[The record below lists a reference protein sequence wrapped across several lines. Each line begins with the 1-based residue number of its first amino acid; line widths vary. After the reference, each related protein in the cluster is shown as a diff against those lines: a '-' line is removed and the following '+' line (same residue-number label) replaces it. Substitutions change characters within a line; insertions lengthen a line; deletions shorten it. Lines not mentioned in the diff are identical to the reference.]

1 MNQILLQETEKV
13 LNNAIASVEIEG
25 YKLSDDEKELCMEVL
40 NGKLTKDDFIKIMLE
55 RCTVS
60 VSYTHLTLPTIRL
73 V

>member
-25 YKLSDDEKELCMEVL
+25 YKLSDDELCMEVL

-55 RCTVS
+55 RCTV
-60 VSYTHLTLPTIRL
+60 
-73 V
+73 

>member
-25 YKLSDDEKELCMEVL
+25 YKLCMEVL

-55 RCTVS
+55 RCTV
-60 VSYTHLTLPTIRL
+60 
-73 V
+73 

>member
-40 NGKLTKDDFIKIMLE
+40 NGKLTKEDYIKKKQQRSTEKSLNNQAYYL
-55 RCTVS
+55 CKKN
-60 VSYTHLTLPTIRL
+60 
-73 V
+73 

>member
-25 YKLSDDEKELCMEVL
+25 YKLSDEKELCMEVL

-55 RCTVS
+55 RCTV
-60 VSYTHLTLPTIRL
+60 
-73 V
+73 

>member
-40 NGKLTKDDFIKIMLE
+40 NEKLTKDDFIKIMLE
-55 RCTVS
+55 RCTV
-60 VSYTHLTLPTIRL
+60 
-73 V
+73 

>member
-1 MNQILLQETEKV
+1 MNQILLQEPEKV

-55 RCTVS
+55 RCTV
-60 VSYTHLTLPTIRL
+60 
-73 V
+73 

>member
-40 NGKLTKDDFIKIMLE
+40 KGKLTKDDFIKIMLE
-55 RCTVS
+55 RCTV
-60 VSYTHLTLPTIRL
+60 
-73 V
+73 

>member
-40 NGKLTKDDFIKIMLE
+40 NGKLTKDDFIKNNA
-55 RCTVS
+55 
-60 VSYTHLTLPTIRL
+60 
-73 V
+73 